1 MQNFF
6 QEALLVHAHLKK
18 ARRPPVKTESQIR
31 DDSEEQ
37 ALVQEVREAAIL
49 LQERQDELRN
59 WRALRGH

>member
-6 QEALLVHAHLKK
+6 QEAAFIHAHLKK
-18 ARRPPVKTESQIR
+18 ARRPLVTTESQIR
-31 DDSEEQ
+31 LDSEEQ
-37 ALVQEVREAAIL
+37 ALVQEVREATIR